1 MAHALLV
8 FIWRPN
14 NHTRSLISKVD
25 GNPCRST
32 LSFCVIIGKP
42 KSISLGI
49 SNHLSGPKL
58 LNKSKV
64 LHQIDDELTIK
75 SNQNKSSLVGQS
87 WIYKSISCSISYKQ
101 LSKVF
106 SVQIE
111 VNTISN
117 HPIYVL
123 ALLENEVN
131 SCFMNNDKFCSTSSY
146 NSKKTSF
153 PNFCSSHWWSA
164 HYFRKYHRSVWAKWL
179 LY

>member
-1 MAHALLV
+1 MPLSLSLSPCLCVHDLV
-8 FIWRPN
+8 LCHTQVVNSTRMLARSSAIDGLAPNIYFI
-14 NHTRSLISKVD
+14 
-25 GNPCRST
+25 
-32 LSFCVIIGKP
+32 
-42 KSISLGI
+42 GI

-58 LNKSKV
+58 LNKSEV
-64 LHQIDDELTIK
+64 LSQIDDELTIK

-106 SVQIE
+106 SAQIE
-111 VNTISN
+111 VNTTSN

-153 PNFCSSHWWSA
+153 TNFCSSH
-164 HYFRKYHRSVWAKWL
+164 
-179 LY
+179 